1 MPALRLR
8 RPPMSSK
15 KGREEREDLIVGR
28 HPDADVFLER
38 SQEFLMRDEAEN
50 VLMLGLAS
58 GRPEDALLLTVER
71 ERQLVMAALQSGRNM
86 IVSRG
91 PASAV
96 EALVDHLTADGISL
110 PGVTGPVEAA
120 GRFSDLWCARTGQGA
135 RLHMNMRVGQ
145 ITEVVVPE
153 RPSGVFRQA
162 AASDISLL
170 AEWNEAFNVET
181 RLEATRPG
189 REVVTGP
196 VGEGRLYVWEDGG
209 PVSMAG
215 WAGLTPGGVRI
226 GYVYTP
232 PKYRGR
238 GYASACVADLS
249 QLLLDRG
256 RRFCALFTDLAN
268 PISNRIYAR
277 MGYKPVCDFAE
288 YNFVEQ
294 DTPHNYREERRP

>member
-1 MPALRLR
+1 M
-8 RPPMSSK
+8 
-15 KGREEREDLIVGR
+15 
-28 HPDADVFLER
+28 
-38 SQEFLMRDEAEN
+38 QDEAEN

-96 EALVDHLTADGISL
+96 EALVEHLTADGISL

-135 RLHMNMRVGQ
+135 RLHMSMRVYQ

-189 REVVTGP
+189 KEVVKGS
-196 VGEGRLYVWEDGG
+196 VGEGRMYVWEDGV
-209 PVSMAG
+209 PVSMG
-215 WAGLTPGGVRI
+215 ELDGPDTRWGEDRVRLHTVGVPRPWVRI
-226 GYVYTP
+226 GLCRGLEPAAPRPGTP
-232 PKYRGR
+232 FLR
-238 GYASACVADLS
+238 AV
-249 QLLLDRG
+249 
-256 RRFCALFTDLAN
+256 
-268 PISNRIYAR
+268 
-277 MGYKPVCDFAE
+277 
-288 YNFVEQ
+288 
-294 DTPHNYREERRP
+294 RRPRQPRLKPDLRAAGLQAGV

>member
-1 MPALRLR
+1 
-8 RPPMSSK
+8 MSSK
-15 KGREEREDLIVGR
+15 RGREEIQDLVVER

-38 SQEFLMRDEAEN
+38 SQGFLMRDEAEN

-58 GRPEDALLLTVER
+58 GSPEDALLLTVER
-71 ERQLVMAALQSGRNM
+71 KRELVMAALQSGQNL

-91 PASAV
+91 NASAV

-135 RLHMNMRVGQ
+135 RLHMSTRVYQ
-145 ITEVVVPE
+145 ITEVVLPE

-162 AASDISLL
+162 AASDVSLL
-170 AEWNEAFNVET
+170 AKWNEAFHVET
-181 RLEATRPG
+181 RLGVARPG
-189 REVVTGP
+189 KEVVKGS
-196 VGEGRLYVWEDGG
+196 VGEGRMYVWEDGA

-215 WAGLTPGGVRI
+215 WAGRTPGGVRI

-232 PKYRGR
+232 PEYRGR

-268 PISNRIYAR
+268 PVSNRIYAR
-277 MGYKPVCDFAE
+277 LGYKAVCDFAE
-288 YNFVEQ
+288 CNFMER
-294 DTPHNYREERRP
+294 DNPSIYREERRT

>member
-1 MPALRLR
+1 
-8 RPPMSSK
+8 MSSK
-15 KGREEREDLIVGR
+15 RGREEIQDLVVER
-28 HPDADVFLER
+28 QPDAGVFLER
-38 SQEFLMRDEAEN
+38 SQGFLMRDEAEN

-58 GRPEDALLLTVER
+58 RRPEDALLLTVER
-71 ERQLVMAALQSGRNM
+71 KRELVMAALQSGRNL

-120 GRFSDLWCARTGQGA
+120 GRFSDLWCARTSQGA
-135 RLHMNMRVGQ
+135 RLHMTTRVYQ
-145 ITEVVVPE
+145 ITKVVPPD

-162 AASDISLL
+162 AASDIPLL
-170 AEWNEAFNVET
+170 AKWNEAFNAET
-181 RLEATRPG
+181 RLDATGPG
-189 REVVTGP
+189 KEVVKGP
-196 VGEGRLYVWEDGG
+196 VAEGRMYVWEDGV

-232 PKYRGR
+232 PEYRGR

-256 RRFCALFTDLAN
+256 RRFCALFADLAN
-268 PISNRIYAR
+268 PVSNRIYAR
-277 MGYKPVCDFAE
+277 IGYKPVCDFAE
-288 YNFVEQ
+288 YSFVEQ
-294 DTPHNYREERRP
+294 DISDRHREERRP

>member
-1 MPALRLR
+1 
-8 RPPMSSK
+8 MSSK
-15 KGREEREDLIVGR
+15 KGREGIQDLAVER
-28 HPDADVFLER
+28 HPDAGVFLER
-38 SQEFLMRDEAEN
+38 AQGFLMRDEAEN

-71 ERQLVMAALQSGRNM
+71 ERELLMAALQSGRNL

-91 PASAV
+91 NASAV

-120 GRFSDLWCARTGQGA
+120 GRFSDLWRARTGQGA
-135 RLHMNMRVGQ
+135 RLHMSTRVYQ
-145 ITEVVVPE
+145 ITEVVLPE

-162 AASDISLL
+162 AASDVSLL
-170 AEWNEAFNVET
+170 AKWNEAFNVET
-181 RLEATRPG
+181 RLEVPRPG
-189 REVVTGP
+189 KEVVKGP
-196 VGEGRLYVWEDGG
+196 VGEGRMYVWEDGV

-232 PKYRGR
+232 PEYRGR

-249 QLLLDRG
+249 QLLLDLG
-256 RRFCALFTDLAN
+256 CRFCALFADLAN
-268 PISNRIYAR
+268 PVSNRIYAR
-277 MGYKPVCDFAE
+277 LGYKPVCDFAE
-288 YNFVEQ
+288 YAFVEQ
-294 DTPHNYREERRP
+294 GTPSKYQEEPQL